1 MSAVVTEKDKT
12 TDRRYVIAHVIYRL
26 QVGGLE
32 NGLVN
37 LINNMPDDKYRHII
51 ICVKEYTDFK
61 DRIKRKDVE
70 FYALNKK
77 SGNDIGAHYRLW
89 KILRKIRPTIM
100 HTRNIGTI
108 EYCITGKLAGV
119 KYCVHGEHGRDMTD
133 IDGTNNRYMY
143 LRKFMSPFI
152 NRFIALSR
160 DLEQWLI
167 KEVKIPEHKVIQLYN
182 GVDTNKFSPAKNMDR
197 RAFESHHVAVEDIRI
212 GTVGRFSEE
221 KDQMTL
227 VKAFISLLGRDD
239 LSEVNIKLVLIG
251 DGPLKTKLKEQLEAS
266 MALEMTEMPGEC
278 NDIPE
283 KLRGLNIFVLPSL
296 GEGISNTIL
305 EAMSSGLPVVATN
318 VGGNPE
324 LVVNDETG
332 YLVKSNNPDAIAE
345 KLIFYIKNPQLLV
358 KHGINSRR
366 RAVGTFGMKK
376 MVENYIG
383 VYDALVSTG

>member
-1 MSAVVTEKDKT
+1 MNAIVKEKDKT
-12 TDRRYVIAHVIYRL
+12 ADRRYVIAHVIYRL

-37 LINNMPDDKYRHII
+37 LINNMPGDKYRHII

-77 SGNDIGAHYRLW
+77 AGNDIGAHYRLW
-89 KILRKIRPTIM
+89 RILRKIRPTIM

-108 EYCITGKLAGV
+108 EYCFTGKLAGV
-119 KYCVHGEHGRDMTD
+119 KYCVHGEHGRDMND
-133 IDGTNNRYMY
+133 IDGTNNKYIY

-167 KEVKIPEHKVIQLYN
+167 KDVNIPENKVIQLYN
-182 GVDTNKFSPAKNMDR
+182 GVDTDKFSPAETFDR
-197 RAFESHHVAVEDIRI
+197 LATVSHHLAVEEIRI

-221 KDQMTL
+221 KDQMSL
-227 VKAFISLLGRDD
+227 VKAFISLIGRED
-239 LSEVNIKLVLIG
+239 LSKVNLKLVLIG

-266 MALEMTEMPGEC
+266 MALEKTEMPGEC
-278 NDIPE
+278 SDIPE
-283 KLRGLNIFVLPSL
+283 KLRGLSIFVLPSL

-345 KLIFYIKNPQLLV
+345 KLIYYIKNPELLV

-376 MVENYIG
+376 MVERYLG
-383 VYDALVSTG
+383 VYDALVSAG